1 MPVLADLHAGNPI
14 GMTGTRAPMQ
24 PEAMLLPHDPIG
36 WLTLGVCFVLLGLLH
51 AVFPRFMWRTRAR
64 GSRLRNP
71 DMSSSPPPPS
81 LTTHRWLGAVTAVVG
96 VILIVLVASNTLR

>member
-71 DMSSSPPPPS
+71 DMSSSPPPS